1 MDDTEVAPRKH
12 GAASL
17 AVACRHVVN
26 YMERMSA
33 RHPGF
38 HTAKSDK
45 KPFPDAWC
53 TACDKRLAEAGGQWT
68 PGVLTKADFR
78 EFCPCCYEFARSA
91 AEPDA
96 QVFSARWR

>member
-17 AVACRHVVN
+17 AVACRHIVN

-38 HTAKSDK
+38 HTELADK
-45 KPFPDAWC
+45 KRFPDAWC
-53 TACDKRLAEAGGQWT
+53 TACEKRLEEAGGEWT
-68 PGVLTKADFR
+68 PGVLMRADFR
-78 EFCPCCYEFARSA
+78 TLCPCCYEFARA
-91 AEPDA
+91 AALPA
-96 QVFSARWR
+96 NQVQTIRWR